1 LLQIKHFLNVVLLK
15 KWPTLRQR
23 VQAGSCES
31 IVNLYCC

>member
-1 LLQIKHFLNVVLLK
+1 MLCYLN

-23 VQAGSCES
+23 MQAGSCES